1 MNDQSQMMN
10 NPPIPP
16 PQVMN
21 NPHHPQLM
29 MNQPPPLTQPPQ
41 PNPQIMAQSQQFM
54 INQSQQQQRSYN
66 NRMWPPHQ
74 TSMDMMK
81 FPNPNPNLMMK
92 LQQQQGGFVG
102 SKPRNW
108 KGGKKGNSNDKR
120 RKEKPVIIAG
130 GSGSGSGLVGG
141 GGGGGGGGGYKPPT
155 LNELQH
161 QNRIRAR
168 KFYPNKKKYS
178 GGGTNNNRFAPY
190 APRNTTSFI
199 IRAKKSG
206 GIASLVS
213 PCPVTPA
220 VLPTPIF
227 SPSREVLGDM
237 AKEEWGVDGYGSM
250 KGLIR
255 LRNEADGHEDDEEE
269 EVGSSESDV
278 EEHVEVERRLDHDL
292 SRFEMIYPNYGV
304 DYNNVLE
311 NRVDDQDSH
320 IAQLEDENLILKERL
335 FLMEREFDDLR
346 RRLQY
351 LERQKQGVDGVNEF
365 VENVSDNE
373 SEGNN
378 DEVVEENNEEGG
390 EVDAKEEEHYTEGQ
404 ENNGCVRDVCMEE
417 SANAKQ
423 EVIDVNMSKD
433 GGVGIHGNKSV
444 GMEEFVVADKEVIGE
459 NQFKGEGVGI
469 HGYDSVCMEEVADAQ
484 GEVAAE
490 EQPKDDGARNGS
502 SEKSIGDGDVF
513 NRPVLL
519 VLDGGFILL
528 RPEIDYKS
536 SFLEQSKSSGCSRR
550 LERHRCLISSCKLE
564 VSNLEICF
572 CYGIKRSQVANA
584 VTTLP
589 FNLYQKKSSGSTL
602 VRKGPR
608 NMATVG
614 FNKNHE
620 SCWFLVEGM
629 NQMLCLDSV
638 LVEEVYTTVNG
649 MLIIPCSSESEV
661 GDSLCWIPFYVPGR
675 LSNEIMEQGTNSC
688 QYSFIGSMA

>member
-10 NPPIPP
+10 NPQVMNNP

-29 MNQPPPLTQPPQ
+29 MTQPSPLTQPPPLTQPN
-41 PNPQIMAQSQQFM
+41 PNQIMAQSQQFM

-66 NRMWPPHQ
+66 RMWPLHQ
-74 TSMDMMK
+74 ASSMDMMN

-108 KGGKKGNSNDKR
+108 KGGKKGNNNDKR
-120 RKEKPVIIAG
+120 RKEKPAVMAG
-130 GSGSGSGLVGG
+130 GSSSGLV
-141 GGGGGGGGGYKPPT
+141 GGGYKPPT

-178 GGGTNNNRFAPY
+178 GSGSNNKNRFAPY

-255 LRNEADGHEDDEEE
+255 LRNEADGDEEE

-292 SRFEMIYPNYGV
+292 SRFEMIYPNYGM

-351 LERQKQGVDGVNEF
+351 LERQKQGVNEF

-390 EVDAKEEEHYTEGQ
+390 EVDAKEEEHNNEGQ
-404 ENNGCVRDVCMEE
+404 ENNECVRDVRMEE
-417 SANAKQ
+417 SVHGKQ
-423 EVIDVNMSKD
+423 EVIDVNMLKD
-433 GGVGIHGNKSV
+433 GGVRTHGNESV
-444 GMEEFVVADKEVIGE
+444 CMEEFVIADKEVVGE
-459 NQFKGEGVGI
+459 NQSDGEGVRIRGD
-469 HGYDSVCMEEVADAQ
+469 DSVCMEEVADAR
-484 GEVAAE
+484 GEVVAE
-490 EQPKDDGARNGS
+490 EQPKEDGVGNGS
-502 SEKSIGDGDVF
+502 SEKSIGDSDVF

-519 VLDGGFILL
+519 
-528 RPEIDYKS
+528 
-536 SFLEQSKSSGCSRR
+536 
-550 LERHRCLISSCKLE
+550 
-564 VSNLEICF
+564 
-572 CYGIKRSQVANA
+572 
-584 VTTLP
+584 
-589 FNLYQKKSSGSTL
+589 
-602 VRKGPR
+602 
-608 NMATVG
+608 
-614 FNKNHE
+614 
-620 SCWFLVEGM
+620 
-629 NQMLCLDSV
+629 
-638 LVEEVYTTVNG
+638 
-649 MLIIPCSSESEV
+649 
-661 GDSLCWIPFYVPGR
+661 
-675 LSNEIMEQGTNSC
+675 
-688 QYSFIGSMA
+688 